1 MATRTTSKPTS
12 TRTRKKLT
20 PQTTSTESVVRVPN
34 TPCYEL
40 PAVRGIQAGR
50 EYYTSMIP
58 LRLLKKLFVFEHEAM
73 PAEMRAQRE
82 LNPRRAK
89 AIAHY
94 VLNTQPYFLSAL
106 TVTIDVPQD
115 AIADFY
121 FEPIREGSYDTGHL
135 QIPMTSQFLI
145 ADGQH
150 RTAGLHQALQE
161 NPQLAD
167 ETIPVV
173 LFLHT
178 SLQAAQQIFH
188 DLNHFTAKPTKSLN
202 LLYDHRT
209 DGANLTREVWRGVP
223 VFRQFTDTERTS
235 LMQKSSKLFTLNGLA
250 EANEALLF
258 NFQQPFEEQ
267 VRLAIA
273 YWQAVTEVMPDWT
286 AIQQKRRYPG
296 EVRQELLSGH
306 AITLVALGYLGN
318 FLLRYRP
325 DDWQQE
331 LQAIDLAG
339 VDWSKTN
346 PDWQNLI
353 LFGGCIRKNKTTAFS
368 MARFLDNR
376 TKMSQEYLENHFDSW
391 LKIRHH
397 EDSIATLVQ
406 DSQWEEETKKEVIAT
421 VSVRFD
427 ADAAERAWNIV
438 ACNYRMI
445 IRKQQQVAAA
455 LEQLSDPES

>member
-1 MATRTTSKPTS
+1 MATRTTTKPTS
-12 TRTRKKLT
+12 TTRTRKKLT
-20 PQTTSTESVVRVPN
+20 PQPATDSTVRVPN

-58 LRLLKKLFVFEHEAM
+58 LRLLNKLFVFEQEAM

-82 LNPRRAK
+82 LNSRRAK
-89 AIAHY
+89 AIANY
-94 VLNTQPYFLSAL
+94 VLNTQPYILSAL
-106 TVTIDVPQD
+106 TVTIDVPLE

-121 FEPIREGSYDTGHL
+121 FKPIREGSFDTGHL

-150 RTAGLHQALQE
+150 RTAGLRQALQE
-161 NPQLAD
+161 NPELAD
-167 ETIPVV
+167 ETISVV

-178 SLQAAQQIFH
+178 SLRAAQQTFH

-209 DGANLTREVWRGVP
+209 EGANLTREVLRGVP

-267 VRLAIA
+267 VQLAIA
-273 YWQAVTEVMPDWT
+273 YWQAVTEVMLDWT
-286 AIQQKRRYPG
+286 AIQQKRRDPG

-318 FLLRYRP
+318 YLLRHRA

-346 PDWQNLI
+346 PDWQELI
-353 LFGGCIRKNKTTAFS
+353 LFGGCIRKNKTTAVS

-376 TKMSQEYLENHFDSW
+376 TKMGLEHLVNRFDSW
-391 LKIRHH
+391 LKLRHH
-397 EDSIATLVQ
+397 EDTIAALVQ
-406 DSQWEEETKKEVIAT
+406 DSQWEAETKKEAIAT
-421 VSVRFD
+421 ISGRFD

-438 ACNYRMI
+438 ASNYRMI
-445 IRKQQQVAAA
+445 IRKQQVTVAH
-455 LEQLSDPES
+455 EQSSGSD